1 MVRMILDPFVL
12 LVALVGI
19 VLVSLAQV
27 GSVPESWWSWWY
39 IGGSAALAYAVVYQV
54 RHRD

>member
-39 IGGSAALAYAVVYQV
+39 LGGSAALAYAVVYQV
-54 RHRD
+54 RRRD

>member
-1 MVRMILDPFVL
+1 MVRMFFDPFVL
-12 LVALVGI
+12 LAALVGI

-27 GSVPESWWSWWY
+27 GSVPQSWWSWWY
-39 IGGSAALAYAVVYQV
+39 IGGAAALAWAAVYQV